1 MFLIVG
7 LGNPGKEYEDTR
19 HNVGFMVVDKLAERL
34 GIKVDRVK
42 FKGLFGEGFFEG
54 EKILLLKPMTYMNL
68 SGQSVQDAV
77 EFYKIPTENLVVIY
91 DDMDLPLGRLRIRK
105 KGSSGGHKGMESII
119 YHIASEGFPRIR
131 VGIGRPKDDVVD
143 YVLGKFEPG
152 EKKVIDAV
160 IEAAAEAAVTIVQ
173 HGVEEAMNRY
183 NGFKALEIFP
193 G

>member
-19 HNVGFMVVDKLAERL
+19 HNVGFMVVDKLAEKL

-68 SGQSVQDAV
+68 SGQSVLDAV
-77 EFYKIPTENLVVIY
+77 KFYKIPTENLVVIY